1 MPYPDLP
8 YNRLS
13 GFEIIIKVD
22 YHNIE
27 YFSGYDEPT
36 CEISIQPNSGW
47 ASKGSQIHYLKYPNV
62 SNTQDNYNYIDRYR
76 YGIKFK
82 FIVSGLMGIFNMN
95 SLITHLVSGIVLVN
109 MSTTIVALCLMYF
122 TGKYG
127 TSFSDLRYTKTNIK
141 EPCCPNTNYEE
152 EDMVENE
159 DNENLD
165 MEIRQRNHRK

>member
-1 MPYPDLP
+1 
-8 YNRLS
+8 
-13 GFEIIIKVD
+13 
-22 YHNIE
+22 
-27 YFSGYDEPT
+27 
-36 CEISIQPNSGW
+36 
-47 ASKGSQIHYLKYPNV
+47 
-62 SNTQDNYNYIDRYR
+62 
-76 YGIKFK
+76 
-82 FIVSGLMGIFNMN
+82 
-95 SLITHLVSGIVLVN
+95 

-165 MEIRQRNHRK
+165 MEIRQRKPQKMITRMVTSENNKSEEIKVNKIQIKDIEINKSSGKNIVVKASIV